1 MATETRIST
10 LRHART
16 EFNGERRYAGTM
28 DIPLSEAG
36 IEDAQQAAIRLK
48 GAQYDVVVTSTLRR
62 AYDTAKIIVG
72 GSVPIVKSRL
82 CNERNFGIMEGLTWD
97 DVQLL
102 NPPVLMIRVGDDLH
116 TVNPQR
122 GEPLE
127 DVWQRAKRFRRFLLG
142 EFRGKNI
149 LVVSHGVFLQMFHGV
164 LSGFSCIES
173 LAEYPSNLELRRFS
187 LCGNRRVEE
196 RVSLLAGNGNA
207 RW

>member
-28 DIPLSEAG
+28 DVALSEAG
-36 IEDAQQAAIRLK
+36 VGDAQQAATVLK
-48 GAQYDVVVTSTLRR
+48 NAKYDVVVTSTLRR
-62 AYDTAKIIVG
+62 SYDTARIIV
-72 GSVPIVKSRL
+72 SDSIPIVKSRL

-97 DVQLL
+97 DVQRL

-116 TVNPQR
+116 TVNPQK

-127 DVWQRAKRFRRFLLG
+127 NVWQRAKRFRSFLLR

-164 LSGFSCIES
+164 LSGLSCIES
-173 LAEYPSNLELRRFS
+173 LAEYPSNLELRCFS

-196 RVSLLAGNGNA
+196 RVNLLAGNGDA